1 MQNKLHQEIY
11 SEFVYCDPSDHLLK
25 KHNHLTRPKHTCK
38 RIRKK
43 DYIVKGEL
51 QGAAKGAC
59 SANDF
64 SKETLVPHIC
74 IQQDINGDNNKI
86 TQNITTSGMSELK
99 ERNSTPN
106 ATPVIECC
114 NLKNDLENKEVF
126 KEEPKS
132 EPKQV
137 IYSEDVF
144 NTIELRGFITKD
156 LLKQSLDKGSNL
168 FHIQTDIFEKLL
180 DRYNQFKEILHT
192 LETEF
197 DNTVECIIET
207 GKELSKK
214 ISHIIYELYL
224 AVMNKHL

>member
-51 QGAAKGAC
+51 Q
-59 SANDF
+59 NDF

-86 TQNITTSGMSELK
+86 TQNI
-99 ERNSTPN
+99 NSTPN

-224 AVMNKHL
+224 AVMHKVQSR